1 MIKKFLED
9 VMEWMMDYFIPI
21 MLICVFAMFVVIIVD
36 IIHNS
41 GKPTL
46 EKTVEA
52 CIMEQREEEPEC
64 KFAILKYTRNQNK
77 PTVMP
82 VQMIIPHK

>member
-21 MLICVFAMFVVIIVD
+21 MLIGVFAMLVVLVMNIIFD
-36 IIHNS
+36 S
-41 GKPTL
+41 DEPTL

-52 CIMEQREEEPEC
+52 CIMEGKEEEPEC

-82 VQMIIPHK
+82 VPMIIPHR

>member
-9 VMEWMMDYFIPI
+9 VMECMMDYFIPI
-21 MLICVFAMFVVIIVD
+21 VFIGIFVMLVALVIGIVSD
-36 IIHNS
+36 L

-82 VQMIIPHK
+82 VPIIIPHK

>member
-1 MIKKFLED
+1 MIKKFLND
-9 VMEWMMDYFIPI
+9 VMEWRMDYINPLVFIGI
-21 MLICVFAMFVVIIVD
+21 TVMLVALVVAIVSD
-36 IIHNS
+36 L

-52 CIMEQREEEPEC
+52 CILEQREEEPEC

-77 PTVMP
+77 PTVVP
-82 VQMIIPHK
+82 VPMIIPHK

>member
-9 VMEWMMDYFIPI
+9 VMECMMDYFIPI
-21 MLICVFAMFVVIIVD
+21 VFIGIFVMLVALVIGIVSD
-36 IIHNS
+36 L

-82 VQMIIPHK
+82 VPIIIPHR